1 MNDEE
6 VISIVLSKLDFTP
19 KYKKVIKKN
28 NTIIIKCHTYFIN
41 IFNDINIDDN
51 KNEEEIKLKSIEYKQ
66 PSIFVNNNYITIINN
81 ANNENRKEELYI
93 CIKYADIII
102 NLENKKYKIVNSN
115 FNIRKPT
122 NDKFNLFQKIIHN
135 LNTHYFIINYDTM
148 HINYHSSNFNI
159 NIYHI
164 NNINILFINGNDD
177 NDKIII
183 DLLMKINTTISSDIY
198 TKPLINNKIKITVIE
213 NSY

>member
-1 MNDEE
+1 
-6 VISIVLSKLDFTP
+6 
-19 KYKKVIKKN
+19 
-28 NTIIIKCHTYFIN
+28 
-41 IFNDINIDDN
+41 
-51 KNEEEIKLKSIEYKQ
+51 
-66 PSIFVNNNYITIINN
+66 
-81 ANNENRKEELYI
+81 
-93 CIKYADIII
+93 
-102 NLENKKYKIVNSN
+102 
-115 FNIRKPT
+115 
-122 NDKFNLFQKIIHN
+122 
-135 LNTHYFIINYDTM
+135 M